1 MNIIYNKF
9 NDISQEGMDLIY
21 KFLKCNYISKYEKNN
36 IITYFNGLI
45 DRNKYD
51 IIEQVIE

>member
-9 NDISQEGMDLIY
+9 NDIYKEGIDLVY
-21 KFLKCNYISKYEKNN
+21 KFLNCEYISKYEKNS

-45 DRNKYD
+45 DRNKYE
-51 IIEQVIE
+51 IIEYNTT